1 MLPTWYRQSRHKRKT
16 DLTVTFNYVMPLL
29 EMGMPLLEMGW
40 GEGSEMSGGVLGGL
54 GNN

>member
-29 EMGMPLLEMGW
+29 EMGW